1 MKEKIFIPLYVEHLH
16 FLVTGVGWLVTKIYE
31 HYTFEQAPFKKEFVT
46 MNQNARQK
54 AESSIERDFY
64 QLMSSSNFGIYC
76 INNIDN
82 FKFKPIYHE
91 FGEISL
97 YEKLFGN
104 DKCRDI
110 KIYKDIDQKIKK
122 SIKSKA
128 TKMLIDFNCLDCS
141 SIQSFALKK
150 VNFKLTTRFL
160 SAQLLML
167 VKLSL
172 MSFIYELVKTFYY
185 LHETV

>member
-1 MKEKIFIPLYVEHLH
+1 
-16 FLVTGVGWLVTKIYE
+16 
-31 HYTFEQAPFKKEFVT
+31 

-64 QLMSSSNFGIYC
+64 QLMNNSNFGIYC

-82 FKFKPIYHE
+82 FKFEPIYDK

-104 DKCRDI
+104 GECRDI
-110 KIYKDIDQKIKK
+110 KIYKDIDQKIKN

-141 SIQSFALKK
+141 PIQSFALKK
-150 VNFKLTTRFL
+150 DNVKLTTRLL
-160 SAQLLML
+160 SAKLLML
-167 VKLSL
+167 AKLSL
-172 MSFIYELVKTFYY
+172 MSLIYELVKTFYY

>member
-1 MKEKIFIPLYVEHLH
+1 
-16 FLVTGVGWLVTKIYE
+16 
-31 HYTFEQAPFKKEFVT
+31 

-64 QLMSSSNFGIYC
+64 QLMNNSNFGIYC

-82 FKFKPIYHE
+82 FKFEPIYDK

-110 KIYKDIDQKIKK
+110 KIYKDIDQKIKN

-128 TKMLIDFNCLDCS
+128 TKMLIDFNCQDCS
-141 SIQSFALKK
+141 PIQSFALKK
-150 VNFKLTTRFL
+150 DNVKLTTRLL
-160 SAQLLML
+160 SAKLLML
-167 VKLSL
+167 AKLSL
-172 MSFIYELVKTFYY
+172 ICLIYELVKTFYY